1 MKGVK
6 LSRKKKFFCK
16 DRSLSQSSQDFEV
29 PFKRLFAPTSPSRM
43 SNIFRDSESLWKSYG
58 KKLSQNLKKIPIKG
72 VKSLRKKKV
81 FFSANSG
88 LLNSLIIRSIKSRFY
103 GIDAT
108 IRIGQEMLCLPYA
121 GFLLNIFPK
130 KVELMKLYIH
140 WVFSGMSNTLEFY
153 YYFFIFF
160 LAFETFWGDK
170 LKTVRRKKIISL
182 SICFYGKPQQC
193 TMELEGNF
201 CTPTVFPH
209 FILLF
214 HSAMASFHGRNLS
227 AHIAQV

>member
-1 MKGVK
+1 
-6 LSRKKKFFCK
+6 
-16 DRSLSQSSQDFEV
+16 
-29 PFKRLFAPTSPSRM
+29 M
-43 SNIFRDSESLWKSYG
+43 SNIFRDSESLGKSLNRLNVFLPPLPKVVCPISLEIRNRCG
-58 KKLSQNLKKIPIKG
+58 KVMERSCLRIKKNPIKG

-81 FFSANSG
+81 FFSANLG
-88 LLNSLIIRSIKSRFY
+88 LINSLINRSIKSRFY

-121 GFLLNIFPK
+121 EFLLNIFPK
-130 KVELMKLYIH
+130 KVELVKLYIH
-140 WVFSGMSNTLEFY
+140 WVFSGMSHTLEFY

-160 LAFETFWGDK
+160 LAFETFLGDN

-201 CTPTVFPH
+201 CTLTVFPH
-209 FILLF
+209 FIFLF
-214 HSAMASFHGRNLS
+214 HSAMASFHGKNLS